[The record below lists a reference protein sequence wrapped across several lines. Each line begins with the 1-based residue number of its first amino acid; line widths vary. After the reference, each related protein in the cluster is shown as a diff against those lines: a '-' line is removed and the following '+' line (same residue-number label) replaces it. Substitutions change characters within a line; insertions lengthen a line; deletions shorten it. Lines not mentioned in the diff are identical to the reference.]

1 MNSFFTM
8 VKNLP
13 VDEGGMDSWS
23 RRTPHG
29 LGQVGLCTATA
40 EPQLLKPGGLRACVQ
55 KQEKILQ

>member
-23 RRTPHG
+23 RRIPHG
-29 LGQVGLCTATA
+29 LGQIGLCTTTA

-55 KQEKILQ
+55 KQEKTPQ